1 MEAVGRD
8 SSPLPALVFVSTPHT
23 RLAPWAALFRR
34 FAATPSASRLYLPLC
49 AAPSASRLQ
58 LAALRA
64 FTIRRRI
71 FLHARLNFMAETP
84 DPNKNQ
90 NKNKNESPWVQF
102 GRYSQLAF
110 MLPAGTVAGY
120 LIGALLDRWLH
131 TTWISIVGLLLG
143 TAGALVELIRTI
155 SRDTQ

>member
-1 MEAVGRD
+1 MPD
-8 SSPLPALVFVSTPHT
+8 H
-23 RLAPWAALFRR
+23 
-34 FAATPSASRLYLPLC
+34 
-49 AAPSASRLQ
+49 
-58 LAALRA
+58 
-64 FTIRRRI
+64 
-71 FLHARLNFMAETP
+71 P
-84 DPNKNQ
+84 DPDNLPDDPARKKKQ
-90 NKNKNESPWVQF
+90 SPWVQV

-143 TAGALVELIRTI
+143 TAGALVELIRTV